1 MRGFLHEKKHYDL
14 GTAGEGAVGNKVCFY
29 TYLERVSQ
37 PAVSINDDIAD
48 ETVCHVERAMV
59 GHLALGSD
67 WRRARG
73 RCLFPRGICTGM
85 QSCRV
90 PAQNAATVWS
100 TPAACLATAFFR
112 AIGRT
117 KDEVSKK

>member
-59 GHLALGSD
+59 GPIDVQTVRAASL
-67 WRRARG
+67 ARG
-73 RCLFPRGICTGM
+73 TTRI
-85 QSCRV
+85 
-90 PAQNAATVWS
+90 
-100 TPAACLATAFFR
+100 
-112 AIGRT
+112 
-117 KDEVSKK
+117 